1 MLQKRIA
8 QLHIVEEILFCYIMS
23 HLLIIMNGA
32 FNLKTKKQPYGAINK
47 VSDLIDCEKS
57 FEEVV
62 KCNNLLEISIKA
74 IRDVKTKII
83 SHEADNK
90 ITEKE
95 LKIGTEQEFRL
106 MQIYKL
112 IDSFCINV
120 ENISPFNPTQ
130 T

>member
-1 MLQKRIA
+1 MY
-8 QLHIVEEILFCYIMS
+8 IVEEILFCYIMS

-32 FNLKTKKQPYGAINK
+32 FNLKAKKQPYGAINK

-57 FEEVV
+57 FEEVG

-83 SHEADNK
+83 SHETDSK

-95 LKIGTEQEFRL
+95 LNIGTEQEFWL
-106 MQIYKL
+106 IQIYKL
-112 IDSFCINV
+112 IDSFCMNV
-120 ENISPFNPTQ
+120 ENISPFHPTQ

>member
-1 MLQKRIA
+1 
-8 QLHIVEEILFCYIMS
+8 
-23 HLLIIMNGA
+23 MNGA
-32 FNLKTKKQPYGAINK
+32 FNLKAKKQPYGAINK

-74 IRDVKTKII
+74 IQDVKTQII
-83 SHEADNK
+83 SHETDSK

-95 LKIGTEQEFRL
+95 LNIGTEQEFWL
-106 MQIYKL
+106 IQIYKL
-112 IDSFCINV
+112 IDSFCMNV
-120 ENISPFNPTQ
+120 ENISPFHPTQ